1 MTALSLA
8 RSGLSKGLVAGT
20 FSVLAGVACAATRV
34 RRLTDATVSSMV
46 AVVFV
51 VLFGRVMAGAAE
63 ESLGLRVTIVSDES
77 TGMVRRVFK
86 R

>member
-1 MTALSLA
+1 M
-8 RSGLSKGLVAGT
+8 
-20 FSVLAGVACAATRV
+20 
-34 RRLTDATVSSMV
+34 RRPTDATVSSMV